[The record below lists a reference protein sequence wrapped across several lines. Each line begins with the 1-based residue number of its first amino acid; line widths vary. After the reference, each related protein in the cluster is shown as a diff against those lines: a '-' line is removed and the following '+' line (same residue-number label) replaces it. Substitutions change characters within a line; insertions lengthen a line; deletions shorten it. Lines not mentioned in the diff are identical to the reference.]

1 MFPAYSCMKTAREPL
16 KKHLT
21 QAFQLRIST
30 LHALHALFPLL
41 DDPAKALL
49 YPRTPLHPSYCGFGG
64 LTLYGNPQKT
74 FEKSEKHIN
83 MSLKSPQNRSER
95 LLPVVMQLTEELRR
109 LVKLHLLGLRQLAAI
124 SSSPTCVSV
133 IRSSNSFLRFA
144 FSTSK
149 STKIDGQTREN
160 A

>member
-1 MFPAYSCMKTAREPL
+1 MLFTLSSHCSMILPKPYSTLELHFTHLIAASGVSPYMETLKKPL
-16 KKHLT
+16 K
-21 QAFQLRIST
+21 R
-30 LHALHALFPLL
+30 
-41 DDPAKALL
+41 AKN
-49 YPRTPLHPSYCGFGG
+49 T
-64 LTLYGNPQKT
+64 
-74 FEKSEKHIN
+74 IN

-109 LVKLHLLGLRQLAAI
+109 LVELHLLGLRQLAAI

-149 STKIDGQTREN
+149 STKIDGKNT
-160 A
+160 